1 MTDAFVLA
9 AGETLGTTF
18 DSILETLDGLTAEQ
32 VNARLDLEGANSLAV
47 IALHATKSAHSWI
60 AVALGAELPPRD
72 RDAEFR
78 TAVAS
83 QEEFLEELRAV
94 QAETL
99 ALLEMVPSLPWGQLR
114 PTHVRADGST
124 SGVRGAWALL
134 HATEHAREHV
144 SQMWLTRQAL
154 EDGRLTSA
162 PG

>member
-114 PTHVRADGST
+114 PTHVRAAAPRAGFPVPGRSCTRPNTHGST
-124 SGVRGAWALL
+124 SPRCGSR
-134 HATEHAREHV
+134 
-144 SQMWLTRQAL
+144 
-154 EDGRLTSA
+154 GRLWRTA
-162 PG
+162 G